1 MKVAVLGLGYVGTV
15 SAACLARD
23 GHSVLGV
30 DVNEAKVSALES
42 GESPV
47 LEPGLGELVR
57 AGRSAGLLRAA
68 TSLEGRAGD
77 IEVFLLAVG
86 TPSASNGSTDLSHLL
101 RAVSDLGAVLKP
113 GSGFPVVTVRSTV
126 PPGTMKGRVL
136 PLLEERSGRKVG
148 VDLGVAMN
156 PEFLRE
162 GTSIQDYDSAPFDLC
177 GATDERS
184 AKQVQSLYAS
194 RKRPFQV
201 TTLETAEM
209 VKYVNNAFH
218 ALKVTFAN
226 EIGRLAKSKGIDS
239 LEVMRMLCEDKRL
252 NISTAYLRPG
262 MAFGGSCLPKDLR
275 ALVYEANRS
284 DVKTPLL
291 SGVIE
296 SNEVHLSEA
305 IRAVLVNGRP
315 RTAVVGLSFKA
326 GTDDLRE
333 SPMVR
338 LVETLLG
345 KGLSVKIFDR
355 NVRLSTL
362 VGANRE
368 YINREIPHISQLFVE
383 DLKETLRD
391 TDLVVVGT
399 DDPEV
404 DRIPEMLVEGQT
416 LVDLA
421 GRLARR
427 GVPGTE
433 GICW

>member
-1 MKVAVLGLGYVGTV
+1 
-15 SAACLARD
+15 
-23 GHSVLGV
+23 
-30 DVNEAKVSALES
+30 
-42 GESPV
+42 
-47 LEPGLGELVR
+47 
-57 AGRSAGLLRAA
+57 
-68 TSLEGRAGD
+68 
-77 IEVFLLAVG
+77 
-86 TPSASNGSTDLSHLL
+86 
-101 RAVSDLGAVLKP
+101 
-113 GSGFPVVTVRSTV
+113 
-126 PPGTMKGRVL
+126 
-136 PLLEERSGRKVG
+136 
-148 VDLGVAMN
+148 
-156 PEFLRE
+156 
-162 GTSIQDYDSAPFDLC
+162 
-177 GATDERS
+177 
-184 AKQVQSLYAS
+184 
-194 RKRPFQV
+194 
-201 TTLETAEM
+201 
-209 VKYVNNAFH
+209 
-218 ALKVTFAN
+218 
-226 EIGRLAKSKGIDS
+226 
-239 LEVMRMLCEDKRL
+239 
-252 NISTAYLRPG
+252 
-262 MAFGGSCLPKDLR
+262 
-275 ALVYEANRS
+275 
-284 DVKTPLL
+284 VKTPLL

-355 NVRLSTL
+355 NVRLSSL

-404 DRIPEMLVEGQT
+404 DRIPGMLVEGQT

-427 GVPGTE
+427 GVPGTG